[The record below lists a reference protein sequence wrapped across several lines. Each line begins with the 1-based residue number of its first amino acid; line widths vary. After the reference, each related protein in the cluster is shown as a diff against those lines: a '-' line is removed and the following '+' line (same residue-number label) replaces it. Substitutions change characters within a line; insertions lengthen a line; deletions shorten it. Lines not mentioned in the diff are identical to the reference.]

1 MLHYVRNKKEVTV
14 QVWANPIH
22 EVNLNGFANV
32 AENGVNSNLL
42 KESEEN
48 KMAELL
54 ESTMLICFGL
64 SWPMN
69 LAKNIKA
76 KSARNMSLQFI
87 LLIITGY
94 IAGITAKIYTHRFNY
109 VLVVYL
115 LNLVIVSAN
124 VIVYFINRRYD
135 RQATAANAELSR
147 QLSGTAEKDI
157 INAADA
163 DTSARPN
170 HMNAPINPSI
180 HNQGDD
186 EMETYR
192 ELNSITEAGG
202 VVLFGSNTFA
212 SLPVGELVQ
221 AFRINEPIYN
231 RSIKNVRIDHIE
243 SYLKVCLYDL
253 NPRKIFVNMGEID
266 ILDEHVDVDNFI
278 AKYEWLLYMIHT
290 RTKASIYI
298 VPIVS
303 DCQAAFKIN
312 QRLKT
317 LAAQTGCKYID
328 TSGVLEAKRPTLRL
342 FELLKVHM
350 RNHPINFADAME
362 VGNLSNRKLEDTP
375 NDRHT
380 SPEPGVRRA
389 PAYVKR

>member
-1 MLHYVRNKKEVTV
+1 
-14 QVWANPIH
+14 
-22 EVNLNGFANV
+22 
-32 AENGVNSNLL
+32 
-42 KESEEN
+42 
-48 KMAELL
+48 MAELL
-54 ESTMLICFGL
+54 ESTMLVCFGL

-94 IAGITAKIYTHRFNY
+94 VAGITAKIYTHRFNY

-124 VIVYFINRRYD
+124 VIVYFVNRRYD
-135 RQATAANAELSR
+135 RQEQAAKTKLSS
-147 QLSGTAEKDI
+147 QLSGNAKKAETA
-157 INAADA
+157 
-163 DTSARPN
+163 
-170 HMNAPINPSI
+170 APIKPSI
-180 HNQGDD
+180 HNQGED

-212 SLPVGELVQ
+212 ALPVGELTQ
-221 AFRINEPIYN
+221 AFRITEPIYN
-231 RSIKNVRIDHIE
+231 RSVKNVRIDHIE

-253 NPRKIFVNMGEID
+253 NPRKIFVNMGDVD
-266 ILDEHVDVDNFI
+266 ILDENVDIDNFI

-290 RTKASIYI
+290 KTKASIYI

-303 DCQAAFKIN
+303 ASQTAFQIN

-317 LAAQTGCKYID
+317 LASQTGCKYID
-328 TSGVLEAKRPTLRL
+328 VSGVLESKRPTLRL

-362 VGNLSNRKLEDTP
+362 TGNLSNREIVDVP
-375 NDRHT
+375 NDGQA
-380 SPEPGVRRA
+380 SAEPGMNRT
-389 PAYVKR
+389 PAYAKH

>member
-1 MLHYVRNKKEVTV
+1 
-14 QVWANPIH
+14 
-22 EVNLNGFANV
+22 
-32 AENGVNSNLL
+32 
-42 KESEEN
+42 
-48 KMAELL
+48 MAELL

-94 IAGITAKIYTHRFNY
+94 IAGITAKIYTHKFNY

-124 VIVYFINRRYD
+124 VVVYFINRRYD
-135 RQATAANAELSR
+135 RQEKAANAKLSS
-147 QLSGTAEKDI
+147 QLSGNIKNAENTAHKK
-157 INAADA
+157 
-163 DTSARPN
+163 
-170 HMNAPINPSI
+170 PSI
-180 HNQGDD
+180 QNQGDD

-212 SLPVGELVQ
+212 SLPVGELTQ
-221 AFRINEPIYN
+221 AFRITEPIYN
-231 RSIKNVRIDHIE
+231 RSIRNVRIDQIE

-253 NPRKIFVNMGEID
+253 NPRKIFVNMGDID
-266 ILDEHVDVDNFI
+266 ILDENIDIDNFI
-278 AKYEWLLYMIHT
+278 SKYEWLLYMIHT
-290 RTKASIYI
+290 KTQASIYI

-303 DCQAAFKIN
+303 DSETAFRIN

-317 LAAQTGCKYID
+317 LASQTGCKYID
-328 TSGVLEAKRPTLRL
+328 VSSVLEAKRPTLRL

-350 RNHPINFADAME
+350 RNHPINFADAMDT
-362 VGNLSNRKLEDTP
+362 GRLSSRELEDAP
-375 NDRHT
+375 NDGHT
-380 SPEPGVRRA
+380 SPEPGM
-389 PAYVKR
+389 KRTPVFAKH

>member
-1 MLHYVRNKKEVTV
+1 
-14 QVWANPIH
+14 
-22 EVNLNGFANV
+22 
-32 AENGVNSNLL
+32 
-42 KESEEN
+42 
-48 KMAELL
+48 MAELL

-94 IAGITAKIYTHRFNY
+94 VAGISAKIYNHRFNY

-115 LNLVIVSAN
+115 LNLIVVSAN
-124 VIVYFINRRYD
+124 VIVYFINCRYD
-135 RQATAANAELSR
+135 RQAKEANADLSR
-147 QLSGTAEKDI
+147 QISGHAQ
-157 INAADA
+157 NNSMN
-163 DTSARPN
+163 TSGASGETTLAS
-170 HMNAPINPSI
+170 APVQPSI
-180 HNQGDD
+180 HKQGED

-212 SLPVGELVQ
+212 ALPVGELTQ
-221 AFRINEPIYN
+221 AFRITEPIYN
-231 RSIKNVRIDHIE
+231 RSIKDIRIDQIE

-253 NPRKIFVNMGEID
+253 NPRKIFVNMGD
-266 ILDEHVDVDNFI
+266 VDVLDENVNIENFI
-278 AKYEWLLYMIHT
+278 SKYEWLLYMIHT
-290 RTKASIYI
+290 KTQASIYI

-303 DCQAAFKIN
+303 NSPAAFKIN

-328 TSGVLEAKRPTLRL
+328 VSGVLEAKRPTLRL
-342 FELLKVHM
+342 FEMLKVHM

-362 VGNLSNRKLEDTP
+362 VGTLSNRERKDVP
-375 NDRHT
+375 NDGQT
-380 SPEPGVRRA
+380 SAAPGL
-389 PAYVKR
+389 KRDVVYAKH

>member
-1 MLHYVRNKKEVTV
+1 M
-14 QVWANPIH
+14 
-22 EVNLNGFANV
+22 
-32 AENGVNSNLL
+32 
-42 KESEEN
+42 

-94 IAGITAKIYTHRFNY
+94 IAGISAKLYNHRFNY

-115 LNLVIVSAN
+115 LNLVVVSAN
-124 VIVYFINRRYD
+124 LVVYFINRRYD
-135 RQATAANAELSR
+135 RQQQTANEALSSELS
-147 QLSGTAEKDI
+147 GHKNNTPD
-157 INAADA
+157 
-163 DTSARPN
+163 RP
-170 HMNAPINPSI
+170 AI
-180 HNQGDD
+180 HKKGDD
-186 EMETYR
+186 EMETYL

-212 SLPVGELVQ
+212 SLPVGELTQ
-221 AFRINEPIYN
+221 AFRITEPIYN
-231 RSIKNVRIDHIE
+231 RSIKDIRIDHIE

-253 NPRKIFVNMGEID
+253 NPRKIFVNIGDVD
-266 ILDEHVDVDNFI
+266 ILDENIDADSFI
-278 AKYEWLLYMIHT
+278 SKYEWLLYMIHT
-290 RTKASIYI
+290 KTQASIYI
-298 VPIVS
+298 VPIIS
-303 DCQAAFKIN
+303 DSPAAFKIN

-317 LAAQTGCKYID
+317 LASQTGCKYID
-328 TSGVLEAKRPTLRL
+328 ISGVLESKRPTLRL

-362 VGNLSNRKLEDTP
+362 VGTLSNRKIEDVP
-375 NDRHT
+375 NDGQFT
-380 SPEPGVRRA
+380 AEPGV
-389 PAYVKR
+389 KREVVYAKH

>member
-1 MLHYVRNKKEVTV
+1 
-14 QVWANPIH
+14 
-22 EVNLNGFANV
+22 
-32 AENGVNSNLL
+32 
-42 KESEEN
+42 
-48 KMAELL
+48 MAELL

-109 VLVVYL
+109 VLAVYL

-124 VIVYFINRRYD
+124 VVVYFINRRYD
-135 RQATAANAELSR
+135 KQEKTANAKLR
-147 QLSGTAEKDI
+147 
-157 INAADA
+157 AA
-163 DTSARPN
+163 
-170 HMNAPINPSI
+170 APIKPSI
-180 HNQGDD
+180 HNQGED

-212 SLPVGELVQ
+212 NLPVGELTQ
-221 AFRINEPIYN
+221 AFRITEPIYN

-243 SYLKVCLYDL
+243 SYLKVCLFDL
-253 NPRKIFVNMGEID
+253 NPRKIFVNMGDID
-266 ILDEHVDVDNFI
+266 ILDENVDIDNFI

-290 RTKASIYI
+290 KTKASIYI

-303 DCQAAFKIN
+303 DSQAAFQIN

-317 LAAQTGCKYID
+317 LASQTGCKCID
-328 TSGVLEAKRPTLRL
+328 VSGVLESKRPTLRL

-362 VGNLSNRKLEDTP
+362 AGALSNRKLEDVP
-375 NDRHT
+375 NNGHS
-380 SPEPGVRRA
+380 SPERS
-389 PAYVKR
+389 VKGEPIYAKH